1 MRWGGV
7 RVGEGTRDFTAARAL
22 ERKPEGRSRT
32 VGRPERTALEGRT
45 SKGTERGGA
54 EPLVV

>member
-1 MRWGGV
+1 M

-54 EPLVV
+54 EPLVG